1 MQDRTYYT
9 IDPLGKL
16 KCRKCGVALV
26 KGKAK
31 FMYLDNGFPAGL
43 PPLRLCLCTGGA
55 CAGKGSLRR
64 EGAGGQMNGHPGG
77 DAHTMRMIELCA
89 LSPGA
94 RVLDMGA
101 GEGEA
106 VALLRAHGLDAVG
119 IDLIPCGE
127 NVVRGDMLHSGYP
140 DEGFDAIISQCAFY
154 VSGDAKAALRE
165 SRRLLK
171 DGGVLA
177 LSDVFFDS
185 PEALLASS
193 GFSLEH
199 IEDMTEQWREYYFAA
214 LWSGET
220 IGCPKTN
227 LKCRYY
233 LIICR
238 KEMPDGSF

>member
-1 MQDRTYYT
+1 
-9 IDPLGKL
+9 
-16 KCRKCGVALV
+16 
-26 KGKAK
+26 
-31 FMYLDNGFPAGL
+31 
-43 PPLRLCLCTGGA
+43 
-55 CAGKGSLRR
+55 
-64 EGAGGQMNGHPGG
+64 MNGHPGG

-165 SRRLLK
+165 SWRLLR

-193 GFSLEH
+193 SFSLEH

-238 KEMPDGSF
+238 KELPDGSF

>member
-1 MQDRTYYT
+1 M
-9 IDPLGKL
+9 K
-16 KCRKCGVALV
+16 
-26 KGKAK
+26 
-31 FMYLDNGFPAGL
+31 
-43 PPLRLCLCTGGA
+43 
-55 CAGKGSLRR
+55 
-64 EGAGGQMNGHPGG
+64 GHPGG

-101 GEGEA
+101 A

-154 VSGDAKAALRE
+154 VSGDANAALRE
-165 SRRLLK
+165 SRRLLR

-193 GFSLEH
+193 GFS
-199 IEDMTEQWREYYFAA
+199 AA

>member
-1 MQDRTYYT
+1 
-9 IDPLGKL
+9 
-16 KCRKCGVALV
+16 
-26 KGKAK
+26 
-31 FMYLDNGFPAGL
+31 
-43 PPLRLCLCTGGA
+43 
-55 CAGKGSLRR
+55 
-64 EGAGGQMNGHPGG
+64 MNGHPGG

-119 IDLIPCGE
+119 IDLLPCGE

-140 DEGFDAIISQCAFY
+140 NESFDAIIYQCAFY

-165 SRRLLK
+165 SRRLLR

-214 LWSGET
+214 LWSRET

-238 KEMPDGSF
+238 KEMTDGSF